1 MSKFEKLNVDIR
13 TGHGTSAARRT
24 RLQNKV
30 PGVVYHSGAEG
41 ILLSIDK
48 IRLNKA
54 LRTGQMIFEI
64 NVEDKNQFV
73 LVKEIQY
80 HPVTDEIMHI
90 DFQKVKEDEKIS
102 LDVAVRSIGDAQ
114 GVKLGGILV
123 QMLNSVSVKC
133 KPSEIPEFLEIDVT
147 EMEMNTNLFVKDI
160 TLPADIEMLT
170 ADDIAVV
177 SVQEPKEEKEEAVEV
192 AEDETSDDTS
202 DDAPDGEDSSD
213 SEKPSG
219 DAENKSEEQPS
230 DEAKDESGDNS

>member
-13 TGHGTSAARRT
+13 KENGTSAARRT

-41 ILLSIDK
+41 VPLSVDK
-48 IRLNKA
+48 NSLKKA
-54 LRTGQMIFEI
+54 LKTGQMIFEF
-64 NVEDKNQFV
+64 NVEDKDQFV

-80 HPVTDEIMHI
+80 HPVTDDIIHI

-102 LDVAVRSIGDAQ
+102 LDVAVRSVGDSQ

-147 EMEMNTNLFVKDI
+147 EMEMNSNLFVKDI
-160 TLPADIEMLT
+160 TLPDDVEMLT
-170 ADDIAVV
+170 AEDIAVV
-177 SVQEPKEEKEEAVEV
+177 SVQEPKEEKEEVVELTEEV
-192 AEDETSDDTS
+192 DADETTADEGEPEANQSADNS
-202 DDAPDGEDSSD
+202 EEPSSDGE
-213 SEKPSG
+213 
-219 DAENKSEEQPS
+219 
-230 DEAKDESGDNS
+230 KDEPGDES